1 MRMKQMTHQARTET
15 TKKKMVTRNMEEIND
30 SEEGTQ
36 TQHIMGRKK
45 WSAFRVSLSKHRR
58 DN

>member
-1 MRMKQMTHQARTET
+1 MD
-15 TKKKMVTRNMEEIND
+15 EIND
-30 SEEGTQ
+30 NEEGTQ

>member
-1 MRMKQMTHQARTET
+1 MTHQARTET

-36 TQHIMGRKK
+36 TQDIMSRKK
-45 WSAFRVSLSKHRR
+45 WSAFGKKHG
-58 DN
+58 